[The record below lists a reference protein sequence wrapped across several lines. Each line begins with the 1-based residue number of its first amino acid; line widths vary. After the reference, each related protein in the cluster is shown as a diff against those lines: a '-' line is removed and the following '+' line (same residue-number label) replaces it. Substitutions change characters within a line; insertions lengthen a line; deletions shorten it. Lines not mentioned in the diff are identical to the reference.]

1 MSAGGGRV
9 NIDGGEAGGVDK
21 LLLFVAWS
29 LMKLLHMWSA

>member
-1 MSAGGGRV
+1 VSDGGGRV

-29 LMKLLHMWSA
+29 LMKSFHMWSA